1 MPTYKPFEVVVVPF
15 PFTDS
20 AATKRRPALVLSTQG
35 FNERASHVVLAM
47 ITSRENRGWPLD
59 TQIGD
64 LSAAGLTHP
73 SVVRMKLF
81 TLDERFVL
89 RKSGA
94 LAPADVASVFSALKL
109 LLPSKN

>member
-1 MPTYKPFEVVVVPF
+1 MPTFKPFEVVVVPF

-20 AATKRRPALVLSTQG
+20 AATNRRPALVISTQG
-35 FNERASHVVLAM
+35 FNDRAAHVVLAM

-59 TQIGD
+59 TEIGG
-64 LSAAGLTHP
+64 LAAAGLSHP

-81 TLDERFVL
+81 TLDERLVL

-94 LAPADVASVFSALKL
+94 LADRDQTAVHRALRL
-109 LLPSKN
+109 LLPEG